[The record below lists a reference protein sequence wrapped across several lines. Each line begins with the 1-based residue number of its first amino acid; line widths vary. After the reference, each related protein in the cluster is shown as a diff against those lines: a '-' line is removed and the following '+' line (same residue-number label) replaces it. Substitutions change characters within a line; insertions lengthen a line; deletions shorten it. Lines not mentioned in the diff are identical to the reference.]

1 MKSYDA
7 IVMGASAGGTAA
19 VSLVA
24 GGLPQD
30 FAMPIIVVQHL
41 YPNSTFDIS
50 GAFTKYRPFDTVK
63 EAEDKEVAK
72 PGMMYIAPPGYH
84 LLMERGGWFS
94 LSVETP
100 ENFSR
105 PSIDVLFTTAAD
117 AYGDKLIAVIL
128 TGASTDGVAGLKAV
142 QENGGLT
149 IIQDPETAEV
159 PFLPRAAVK
168 SIEADFVLPLSD
180 IRELLLKL
188 HAERQYSRERG
199 F

>member
-1 MKSYDA
+1 M
-7 IVMGASAGGTAA
+7 
-19 VSLVA
+19 A

-30 FAMPIIVVQHL
+30 FLLPIIVVQHL
-41 YPNSTFDIS
+41 YPNAAHDVS
-50 GAFTKYRPFDTVK
+50 GAFARYRPIESVK
-63 EAEDKEVAK
+63 EAEDKEVAM

-117 AYGDKLIAVIL
+117 AYGDKLVAVIL
-128 TGASTDGVAGLKAV
+128 TGASTDGVSGLKEV
-142 QENGGLT
+142 QDKGGLT

-159 PFLPRAAVK
+159 PFLPRAAAKAVD
-168 SIEADFVLPLSD
+168 ADFVLPLNE
-180 IRELLLKL
+180 IRELLLRL
-188 HAERQYSRERG
+188 HAERKIDGERVV
-199 F
+199 